1 MAREYPYGAG
11 VVKWVST
18 DWLEQ
23 HLNDENLMILDT
35 QPDVHDYIQ
44 EHIPRAV
51 YMNEKLL
58 RVPKHGIPAKYI
70 PDEAVHAVFGRVGL
84 RPDMP
89 VVIYTGKGAY
99 SGQGDGLEQTMVAYS
114 LARFGHNNVYVLD
127 GGLDQWKVDGWPV
140 TKEYPRV
147 EESDFPV
154 NVRNDYF
161 VLHEQF
167 REIKDRPD
175 VLLIDNRSAGYYAG
189 NGIWTKH
196 GHIPGAVNLPWKKV
210 MDRRN
215 FCLLKPD
222 DKIRKI
228 VQRLGATP
236 DKTIIVYCATGRES
250 TNLFLLFKWYLNY
263 PNVLNY
269 EGSFT
274 EWCAYPENPT
284 VLGPDPR

>member
-1 MAREYPYGAG
+1 MAREYPYGNG

-23 HLNDENLMILDT
+23 HLNDPDLMILDT

-51 YMNEKLL
+51 YLNENVL
-58 RVPKHGIPAKYI
+58 RVPKNGVPAMYI
-70 PDEAVHAVFGRVGL
+70 PEDAARAIFARVGL
-84 RPDMP
+84 TPDRP
-89 VVIYTGKGAY
+89 VVVYTGKGVY
-99 SGQGDGLEQTMVAYS
+99 SGQGDGLEQTMMAYS
-114 LARFGHNNVYVLD
+114 LARFGHNAVYVLD
-127 GGLDQWKVDGWPV
+127 GGLDKWKAEGWAV
-140 TKEYPRV
+140 TKEYPHTP
-147 EESDFPV
+147 ESDFPV
-154 NVRNDYF
+154 SVRSEYF
-161 VLHEQF
+161 VEFEQF
-167 REIKDRPD
+167 KQVKDQPD

-189 NGIWTKH
+189 NGIWTKQ
-196 GHIPGAVNLPWKKV
+196 GHIPGAVNLPWTKV

-215 FCLLKPD
+215 PCLFKPD
-222 DKIRKI
+222 EKIRRI
-228 VQRLGATP
+228 VQKIGASP

-274 EWCAYPENPT
+274 EWCTHPENPT